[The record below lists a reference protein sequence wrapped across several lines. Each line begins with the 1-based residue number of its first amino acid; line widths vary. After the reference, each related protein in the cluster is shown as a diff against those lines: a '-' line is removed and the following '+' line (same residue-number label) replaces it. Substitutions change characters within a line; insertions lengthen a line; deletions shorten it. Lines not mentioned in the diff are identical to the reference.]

1 MEAPRPK
8 RNPLKSRTE
17 FLAWAQDF
25 SLKQKVLGG
34 FLGVVVLVGLV
45 TSLIGTRLAQH
56 TIMET
61 ARSQLFGDLAAAGVV
76 IENVKTDLE
85 LKVRLI
91 SRSEGMKELVETR
104 NVDALRKA
112 VTTAATRDEMD
123 FWTVVDKQGNV
134 LSVGGRKSEEGARI
148 TDDPVVAQAMEGK
161 SVSAI
166 VTMPLERI
174 AKENPALIQRLL
186 ESSTRTGLVIEAAHP
201 IVSESKII
209 GVLYGG
215 ILLNGNQPIVEDIA
229 RLLFKTAKPK
239 SPSQI
244 TRSEGKTGYV
254 GLCLSDKVVAG
265 TLKELPPPDPQS
277 LERGRSEIA
286 REQFAGDMYL
296 SAAQPIRDL
305 SGNVIGAIK
314 LATPEAP
321 VDLIVYRLVA
331 TFMVLAVLGALCMAT
346 ITYYLVMWVNNPLE
360 QMLNAARKAAKGDLT
375 VEVPVVARDE
385 VGELAATFNLMVRN
399 LAASQRKLEEWA
411 SDLASKVD
419 EKTGELHQAREQVAR
434 IKKLASLEKMAD
446 GMAHIISHISD
457 PFGGSAVS
465 GEDEAPTHHIMLLD
479 HDEATV
485 DMSRRILESEGFEV
499 MVATNVADALKELET
514 EFYDVIVVDITMHEA
529 GGTELLREIKYRQPE
544 LLVILTAPF
553 KNTEE
558 AVETVKLGA
567 YDYIP
572 KPFGPH
578 QVLITVYAAIRA
590 RQTVEQTRRQL
601 AQQRA
606 ETIFQR
612 LPMAIAL
619 ADKAHRVVY
628 HNRAFVQLASSDGQ
642 EVVVKGKSFAEL
654 FGVDPLA
661 TKESK
666 EESTASRWLKLDT
679 LGRTAKLYNFKL
691 PEEDLRVLMLLDVT
705 ETVMKD
711 QQADVFRAETLTRAQ
726 QVIHQ
731 QMRVAQEI
739 AGLLGETT
747 AETKAALFELIKL
760 AKASGE
766 PR

>member
-1 MEAPRPK
+1 M
-8 RNPLKSRTE
+8 
-17 FLAWAQDF
+17 
-25 SLKQKVLGG
+25 VL
-34 FLGVVVLVGLV
+34 LVGLV

-61 ARSQLFGDLAAAGVV
+61 ARSQLYGDLAAADVV

-91 SRSEGMKELVETR
+91 SRSEGIKELVATR
-104 NVDALRKA
+104 NVDALRRTLA
-112 VTTAATRDEMD
+112 TATAKDQMD
-123 FWTVVDKQGNV
+123 FWTVVDHKGYV
-134 LSVGGRKSEEGARI
+134 LARGDGQSEDDGRIA
-148 TDDPVVAQAMEGK
+148 DDPLVSQAMAGK
-161 SVSAI
+161 SVSGI
-166 VTMPLERI
+166 LSMPFERI
-174 AKENPALIQRLL
+174 SKENPALVDRLL
-186 ESSTRTGLVIEAAHP
+186 EFSDKTGLVIQAAHP
-201 IVSESKII
+201 ILSDSKII

-215 ILLNGNQPIVEDIA
+215 ILLNSNHAVVGDIA
-229 RLLFKTAKPK
+229 KLLFKSGTPQ

-244 TRSEGKTGYV
+244 TRSNGRTGYV
-254 GLCLSDKVVAG
+254 GLCLRDKVVAS
-265 TLKELPPPDPQS
+265 TLKELPPADPQS
-277 LERGRSEIA
+277 LESGRSEITREYFADAMFLCAA
-286 REQFAGDMYL
+286 R
-296 SAAQPIRDL
+296 PIRDFA
-305 SGNVIGAIK
+305 GNVIGSIK
-314 LATPEAP
+314 LATPEGP
-321 VDLIVYRLVA
+321 VNLIVYRLVA
-331 TFMVLAVLGALCMAT
+331 AFMVLAVLGALCMAT

-385 VGELAATFNLMVRN
+385 VGELAATFNLMIRN

-411 SDLASKVD
+411 SELASKVD
-419 EKTGELHQAREQVAR
+419 EKTGELRQAREQVAR

-457 PFGGSAVS
+457 PFGGTSAT
-465 GEDEAPTHHIMLLD
+465 GDEETATHHILLVD
-479 HDEATV
+479 HDETTL

-499 MVATNVADALKELET
+499 MVVTSLDDALKELES
-514 EFYDVIVVDITMHEA
+514 EFYDVILADITMHEA

-544 LLVILTAPF
+544 ILLILTAPF
-553 KNTEE
+553 QNTEE

-578 QVLITVYAAIRA
+578 QVLVTVYAALRA

-628 HNRAFVQLASSDGQ
+628 HNRAFVHLASRDGQ

-661 TKESK
+661 SRETD
-666 EESTASRWLKLDT
+666 EESTGSRWLKLDT

-760 AKASGE
+760 AKESGE